1 MILVSRDTLDSSIPS
16 SMETIQSLQEVEVHL
31 MAIVHSTC
39 LTESPVLDKE
49 EVPPNQ
55 CSFMWAETAKH
66 MGATRGKKK

>member
-1 MILVSRDTLDSSIPS
+1 MISVSRDTLDSSIPS
-16 SMETIQSLQEVEVHL
+16 SMETIQSLQEVEAHL

-49 EVPPNQ
+49 DVPPNQ
-55 CSFMWAETAKH
+55 HSSMWAETAKH